1 MQPKTDNQPLRI
13 LHLVNDVQQFGNGI
27 VNAAVD
33 LAIEQARNGHAVAL
47 ASAGGAYVDLLTGH
61 NVGHIYLPQRQARH
75 TASALW
81 GIGGWIRRNRTDII
95 HAHMMTGAVLGRVAA
110 LGTRT
115 KVVTTVHNSWQRHA
129 ILMRAGHRVIANS
142 DATRREM
149 IARGIPLSKIQT
161 VLNGTVG
168 SERLEVKKETTRVA
182 LEHPAVLTVA
192 GMYVRKGIED
202 LIRAAAR
209 LREQVPGVRVY
220 LAGDGPDRLRLE
232 QLAADLQ
239 LTDTVTFLGF
249 IADVEQLM
257 PQADVF
263 VLASHAEPFGLVICE
278 ARSAGVPVVATE
290 VGGIPE
296 ALDGGAAGLLVPA
309 KDPSALAEAL
319 ARVFREPGLRENLQR
334 AASENL
340 DRFHVRRVSAETL
353 EVYRTALGRK

>member
-1 MQPKTDNQPLRI
+1 MRV
-13 LHLVNDVQQFGNGI
+13 LHLVNDVRQFGSGI

-33 LAIEQARNGHAVAL
+33 LAVEQARSGHSVAL
-47 ASAGGAYVDLLTGH
+47 ASAGGGYVDLLTAH
-61 NVGHIYLPQRQARH
+61 DVCHLFIPQRQARH
-75 TASALW
+75 AATALW
-81 GIGGWIRRNRTDII
+81 QIGRWIRRQKTDII
-95 HAHMMTGAVLGRVAA
+95 HAHMMTGAVLGRLAA

-142 DATRREM
+142 EATRREM
-149 IARGIPLSKIQT
+149 IARGIPSSKIQT

-168 SERLEVKKETTRVA
+168 SERIEVKKETTLVM

-220 LAGDGPDRLRLE
+220 LVGGGPGRLRFE
-232 QLAADLQ
+232 QLAAELQ
-239 LTDTVTFLGF
+239 LTDTVRFLGF
-249 IADVEQLM
+249 IADVECLM
-257 PQADVF
+257 AQADVF

-278 ARSAGVPVVATE
+278 ARNAGIPVVATE

-296 ALDGGAAGLLVPA
+296 ALDGGEAGLLVPA
-309 KDPSALAEAL
+309 KDPVALAEAL
-319 ARVFREPGLRENLQR
+319 ARVFREPGLKERLQQ
-334 AASENL
+334 AASANL
-340 DRFHVRRVSAETL
+340 NRFHVRRVSDETL
-353 EVYRTALGRK
+353 EVYRTATLGRK